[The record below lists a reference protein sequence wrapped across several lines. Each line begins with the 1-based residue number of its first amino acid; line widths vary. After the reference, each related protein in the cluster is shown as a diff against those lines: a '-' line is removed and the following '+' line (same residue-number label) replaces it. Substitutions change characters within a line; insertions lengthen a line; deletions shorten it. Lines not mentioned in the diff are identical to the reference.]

1 MTFEKMKSSME
12 LSPEQNKQIEE
23 LSAIN
28 YSLQNIAMYL
38 DVDYKQFLE
47 AFNTPD
53 SDIKY
58 HYDRGKLMAQAEIDK
73 ANLKKAKDGSLTSI
87 QQWKKD
93 ANQQKL
99 ENIKK
104 KVLFNKEENDYCQ
117 LQALIERGETS
128 NLPANIVRYYEQI
141 DYIRSLYSKF
151 NSKSYIISMVRLK
164 WPQIPFYSANKL
176 FNECLNFF
184 NLDNDVK
191 TQAWA
196 NIYADRLD
204 NMAMIATEMNDL
216 ETARRLTMDAANL
229 RGVNKEKSDPLPDGL
244 LDRRVIVYVMDP
256 EKLGIP
262 KVDRRDLAEFIDKI
276 DITESEKLKLRR
288 DAQVEDVAFEL
299 VENEQ

>member
-1 MTFEKMKSSME
+1 MTKRRKI
-12 LSPEQNKQIEE
+12 L
-23 LSAIN
+23 
-28 YSLQNIAMYL
+28 YL
-38 DVDYKQFLE
+38 GSIGLLLLFLIGWYAV
-47 AFNTPD
+47 AFIFFRQSVST
-53 SDIKY
+53 KF
-58 HYDRGKLMAQAEIDK
+58 
-73 ANLKKAKDGSLTSI
+73 DG
-87 QQWKKD
+87 
-93 ANQQKL
+93 
-99 ENIKK
+99 
-104 KVLFNKEENDYCQ
+104 
-117 LQALIERGETS
+117 ER
-128 NLPANIVRYYEQI
+128 AY
-141 DYIRSLYSKF
+141 
-151 NSKSYIISMVRLK
+151 
-164 WPQIPFYSANKL
+164 
-176 FNECLNFF
+176 
-184 NLDNDVK
+184 NDVK

-262 KVDRRDLAEFIDKI
+262 KVDRRNLAEFIDKI